1 MPQWEQHL
9 LSTGLKKRKR
19 PGCMTA
25 SEIMTIFIL
34 FRQMQCSGFQ
44 DLLLPV
50 RAAFLLPYFL
60 RRISYNRLVALLK
73 SVLVPLFCFMQR
85 STRQEIGVYFIDK
98 GYVSQPLF
106 DSLLERGLHLLTRLK
121 KNMKNKRMPL
131 VDKLLLYKRG
141 IIESVDDQLK
151 NISQTEHTRHRSSG
165 ILQPIS

>member
-50 RAAFLLPYFL
+50 RAAFFAPYFL

-85 STRQEIGVYFIDK
+85 STRQEIGLYFIDK

>member
-1 MPQWEQHL
+1 
-9 LSTGLKKRKR
+9 
-19 PGCMTA
+19 
-25 SEIMTIFIL
+25 
-34 FRQMQCSGFQ
+34 
-44 DLLLPV
+44 
-50 RAAFLLPYFL
+50 
-60 RRISYNRLVALLK
+60 
-73 SVLVPLFCFMQR
+73 MQR